1 MRSTAKKI
9 IAVRISNSYVRRDWA
24 TDMCQSGGGRSK
36 QTSGTARMS
45 TGSGV
50 NTDGIVVVTSLRQ

>member
-1 MRSTAKKI
+1 MSGVIGQRICAK
-9 IAVRISNSYVRRDWA
+9 VEVEE
-24 TDMCQSGGGRSK
+24 SK